1 MNVFEVVEKISI
13 KTSQADVAK
22 MKDINARMQQALKTG
37 DADAGFMAGAELGD
51 ILQNKL
57 YPDLL
62 AVSAYIVNELE
73 KGCAKYSKKDPK
85 WNQACKELPQTKMAI
100 LKQIHGQGLKPIPRQ

>member
-37 DADAGFMAGAELGD
+37 DADAGFME
-51 ILQNKL
+51 
-57 YPDLL
+57 
-62 AVSAYIVNELE
+62 V
-73 KGCAKYSKKDPK
+73 
-85 WNQACKELPQTKMAI
+85 
-100 LKQIHGQGLKPIPRQ
+100 